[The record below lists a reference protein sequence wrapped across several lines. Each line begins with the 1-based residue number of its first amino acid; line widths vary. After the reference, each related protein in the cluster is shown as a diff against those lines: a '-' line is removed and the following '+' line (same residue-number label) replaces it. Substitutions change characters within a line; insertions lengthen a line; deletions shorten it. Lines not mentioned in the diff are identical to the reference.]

1 MPTIEL
7 HTTKY
12 NLPQVPTVV
21 VCVDGFDPE
30 YLQQGIADGIL
41 PTLKSFLENGFH
53 TTAKSA
59 MPSFTNPNNVSII
72 TGVPPSVHGIAG
84 NYFLDPITK
93 EEHMIQD
100 DTLLR
105 ESTILHAMA
114 SRQVKVAAVTAKGKL
129 RRIIGHGLSD
139 SICFAAENA
148 NFSSLSEN
156 GIENVEHW
164 LGRPAPPQ
172 YSADLSLFVL
182 DSGVKL
188 LREKRAD
195 LLYLTLSDYI
205 QHKYGPGE
213 KEANEL
219 FAALDARLRE
229 LVDLGAVVA
238 VTGDHGMSDKCTSD
252 GEPNILFLQDELE
265 AKFGPGSAKVI
276 CPITDP
282 FVRHHGALGSFVHV
296 YLESP
301 DLLPA
306 ALEYCQSLPQV
317 QMALSGKEGSNQ
329 FEIPH
334 DGDIVLVS
342 VKNAVIGSRKK
353 DHDLTNLQG
362 HRLRSHGGLTEQD
375 VPLLMS
381 RPVKDQAQ
389 AATQNWQNYDI
400 FDLVLNW

>member
-1 MPTIEL
+1 
-7 HTTKY
+7 
-12 NLPQVPTVV
+12 
-21 VCVDGFDPE
+21 
-30 YLQQGIADGIL
+30 
-41 PTLKSFLENGFH
+41 
-53 TTAKSA
+53 

-105 ESTILHAMA
+105 GSTILQAMA

-129 RRIIGHGLSD
+129 RRIIGHGLSN

-148 NFSSLSEN
+148 GSSSLAED

-164 LGRPAPPQ
+164 LGRPAPSQ
-172 YSADLSLFVL
+172 YSADLSIFVL

-195 LLYLTLSDYI
+195 LLYLTLSDYV
-205 QHKYGPGE
+205 QHKHGPGE
-213 KEANEL
+213 KEANEF
-219 FAALDARLRE
+219 FASLDHRLRKF
-229 LVDLGAVVA
+229 VDLGAVVA
-238 VTGDHGMSDKCTSD
+238 VTGDHGMSDKCTVD
-252 GEPNILFLQDELE
+252 DKPNILFLQDELE
-265 AKFGPGSAKVI
+265 AKFGPGCAKVI

-282 FVRHHGALGSFVHV
+282 FVRHHGALGSFVQV

-301 DLLPA
+301 DLLPK
-306 ALEYCQSLPQV
+306 ALEFCQSLSQV
-317 QMALSGKEGSNQ
+317 QLALSGEEGARQ
-329 FEIPH
+329 FGIPH
-334 DGDIVLVS
+334 DGHIVLVS
-342 VKNAVIGSRKK
+342 VKNAVIGSRKM

-381 RPVKDQAQ
+381 RPVKDQAR
-389 AATQNWQNYDI
+389 AATRSWHNYDV
-400 FDLVLNW
+400 FDLTLNW

>member
-1 MPTIEL
+1 
-7 HTTKY
+7 
-12 NLPQVPTVV
+12 
-21 VCVDGFDPE
+21 
-30 YLQQGIADGIL
+30 
-41 PTLKSFLENGFH
+41 
-53 TTAKSA
+53 

-84 NYFLDPITK
+84 NYFLDRITK

-105 ESTILHAMA
+105 GSTILHAMA
-114 SRQVKVAAVTAKGKL
+114 SRQVNVAAVTAKGKL
-129 RRIIGHGLSD
+129 RRIIGHGLSG

-148 NFSSLSEN
+148 GSSSLMEN
-156 GIENVEHW
+156 GTENVEHW

-182 DSGVKL
+182 DAGIKL

-195 LLYLTLSDYI
+195 LLYLTLSDYV

-213 KEANEL
+213 EEANE
-219 FAALDARLRE
+219 FFVALDDRLRQ
-229 LVDLGAVVA
+229 LVDFGAVVA
-238 VTGDHGMSDKCTSD
+238 VTGDHGMSDKCTSH
-252 GEPNILFLQDELE
+252 GEPNILFLQDALE
-265 AKFGPGSAKVI
+265 AKFGPGCVKVI

-282 FVRHHGALGSFVHV
+282 FVRHHGALGSFVQV
-296 YLESP
+296 YLESS
-301 DLLPA
+301 DFLPE

-317 QMALSGKEGSNQ
+317 QLAVSGKEGANQ

-342 VKNAVIGSRKK
+342 VKNAVIGSRRQ

-375 VPLLMS
+375 VPLVMS

-389 AATQNWQNYDI
+389 AATRNWHNYDV
-400 FDLVLNW
+400 FDLILNW